1 MTDPARTHDHAHPE
15 PARGGD
21 GRFVRS
27 LDTAERDAKAA
38 RMRTRGASLRQVADS
53 LGYAS
58 KSHARQGIL
67 RALDSTVRESAEE
80 LRTMLTDRLDTLTLA
95 AWAILDSNQPVVAS
109 SGRVVT
115 DTDGQPIPDR
125 SLKLSA
131 IRELRALADQLAKLH
146 GANAPVR
153 VEAEIGP
160 RVIPLEEMR
169 ASVELLRQQV
179 EAEERAAGLHVS
191 ATSGSEP
198 DADESA
204 PDWG

>member
-1 MTDPARTHDHAHPE
+1 MTGDAAPMDGRAHPA
-15 PARGGD
+15 PARGGN
-21 GRFVRS
+21 GQFVRS

-38 RMRTRGASLRQVADS
+38 RLRARGASLQQIVDA
-53 LGYAS
+53 LGYAD
-58 KSHARQGIL
+58 KSHARQGIT
-67 RALDSTVRESAEE
+67 RALDATVREPADE
-80 LRTMLTDRLDTLTLA
+80 LRAVLSDRLDTLTRS
-95 AWAILDSNQPVVAS
+95 AWTILESDQPVVAT

-179 EAEERAAGLHVS
+179 EAEERAAGAV
-191 ATSGSEP
+191 GYDVREP
-198 DADESA
+198 
-204 PDWG
+204 